1 MSKESYQDVKLQVTM
16 ALQLDYLGLLSK
28 ESLQDVKVQVILPLQ
43 LDLHHYLSLKNMM
56 VTLISSTVMERVTTS
71 DCHAKVRKR
80 NDDIIVRANSTVIRS
95 WNEMPHDTL
104 VSILERVPW
113 FHYGFSVCYLCQSWL
128 MAFLDVVTPNNAM
141 DLRFMDLVVEFDSPR
156 RLFDFLRIVFKWRSH
171 WYWKKLYLPKAILI
185 QQLLTWIAERYST
198 EGPPDLCI
206 IWVIPYCK
214 NLKAVHLG
222 RICLETISQCIAN
235 S

>member
-1 MSKESYQDVKLQVTM
+1 
-16 ALQLDYLGLLSK
+16 
-28 ESLQDVKVQVILPLQ
+28 
-43 LDLHHYLSLKNMM
+43 
-56 VTLISSTVMERVTTS
+56 
-71 DCHAKVRKR
+71 
-80 NDDIIVRANSTVIRS
+80 
-95 WNEMPHDTL
+95 MPHDTL

-171 WYWKKLYLPKAILI
+171 WYWKKLYLPKAILS
-185 QQLLTWIAERYST
+185 QQLLTWIAERAPLLEYLNVLKEFRYNT

-206 IWVIPYCK
+206 IGVIPYCK

-222 RICLETISQCIAN
+222 HICLEMIFQCIAN